1 MTELD
6 KNFEN
11 IIIDK
16 SSNDEYFN
24 YLRKI
29 PDEGVAILIDKPAHW
44 TSFDVIAKLRN
55 IINFRKIGHCGTL
68 DPLATGLM
76 ILAIGKMTKKIHLF
90 QDLDKVYS
98 GSIKIGCTTKTYD
111 SEGDEENHKDISM
124 VTEEDILNRTK
135 NFIGEI
141 SQKPP
146 IYSAIKVG
154 GQRLYKLARK
164 GESIEIPIRKVK
176 VFRFEITKI
185 ELPEIQFVIECSK
198 GTYIR
203 SIANDFGQELGTG
216 AYLNSLRREKIGSY
230 DVANALTLEDIIK
243 IKQSLTLDDE

>member
-6 KNFEN
+6 KNFAN

-16 SSNDEYFN
+16 ASTEDYS
-24 YLRKI
+24 YLQTI
-29 PDEGVAILIDKPAHW
+29 PDSGIALLIDKPINW

-55 IINFRKIGHCGTL
+55 ILNFRKIGHCGTL
-68 DPLATGLM
+68 DPLATGLL
-76 ILAIGKMTKKIHLF
+76 ILAVGKMTKKIYLF

-111 SEGDEENHKDISM
+111 SEGDEENSQDISM
-124 VTEEDILNRTK
+124 ISEEDILNASK
-135 NFIGEI
+135 KFIGEI

-146 IYSAIKVG
+146 IYSAIKVA

-164 GESIEIPIRKVK
+164 GENIEIPIRKVN
-176 VFRFEITKI
+176 VVRFEITKI
-185 ELPEIQFVIECSK
+185 ELPEIHFVIECSK

-216 AYLNSLRREKIGSY
+216 AYLKALRREKIGHY
-230 DVANALTLEDIIK
+230 DVANALTIEDIIK
-243 IKQSLTLDDE
+243 IKQSQTWDN

>member
-6 KNFEN
+6 INFAN

-16 SSNDEYFN
+16 ASTEDYS
-24 YLRKI
+24 YLQTI
-29 PDEGVAILIDKPAHW
+29 PDSGIALLIDKPINW

-55 IINFRKIGHCGTL
+55 ILNFRKIGHCGTL
-68 DPLATGLM
+68 DPLATGLL
-76 ILAIGKMTKKIHLF
+76 ILAVGKMTKKIYLF

-111 SEGDEENHKDISM
+111 SEGDEENPQDISM
-124 VTEEDILNRTK
+124 ISEEDILNVSK
-135 NFIGEI
+135 KFIGEI

-146 IYSAIKVG
+146 IYSAIKVA

-164 GESIEIPIRKVK
+164 GENIEIPIRKVN
-176 VFRFEITKI
+176 VVRFEITKI

-216 AYLNSLRREKIGSY
+216 AYLKSLRREKIGHY
-230 DVANALTLEDIIK
+230 DVANAFTIEDIIK
-243 IKQSLTLDDE
+243 IKQSQTWDN